1 MPTRL
6 SSKHLLPFAFAFALA
21 VTSLAGCA
29 SKGQPTP
36 ASAGPQGQ
44 TSTPTTPGHDHHTA
58 WTLDGLA
65 EGAVRLP
72 GLEAVHRTVTTD
84 SAEAQAFFDQ
94 GLALTY
100 GFNHDEAA
108 RSYARAAK
116 LDPECAM
123 CLWGLAYTLGP
134 NYNMPMLPERAAL
147 AWEAVTRAQQ
157 LVEGGGFSPVEQ
169 ALVEALGERYAGPEY
184 VEPAAMR
191 AYNVAYADAMR
202 RVAAR
207 FPDDLDAQVLF
218 AESMMDIDPWKLWS
232 LEGEPSPGT
241 EEMVRVLES
250 VLARAPEHVGA
261 NHYYIHAVEASRE
274 PQRAEQAAERLGALL
289 PGAGHLVHMPAHIF
303 QRVGRYADAS
313 EANRRAIEADRR
325 YLQTVQPPGYYPFYV
340 GHNYGFLAYS
350 ASMSGR
356 SAEALAASR
365 EAAKSIPMGIVC
377 GMPGMDFFLSEPY
390 LVMVRFGRWQ
400 ELLAEPAPDPK
411 YPVLSALWHH
421 AHGMALAATGD
432 VAGARADLEAVRRI
446 AAEVPEALL
455 AGLNSGRTVIE
466 LAAEIL
472 EARIVQAEDPAASV
486 AQWEQAVAIED
497 RLAYNEPADWFYPV
511 RHQLGAVLLELG
523 RAKQAE
529 AVFRADLE
537 RNRENGWAL
546 FGLWKAL
553 QAQEQPKAAGQVE
566 ARFRKAWQD
575 ADIELT
581 RAAF

>member
-1 MPTRL
+1 MQPHTL
-6 SSKHLLPFAFAFALA
+6 HFTFVLA
-21 VTSLAGCA
+21 VSSLAGCA
-29 SKGQPTP
+29 SKAQQAP
-36 ASAGPQGQ
+36 APAGPQGQ
-44 TSTPTTPGHDHHTA
+44 TSAETTPAHDHTS
-58 WTLDGLA
+58 WTLEQLA
-65 EGAVRLP
+65 QGAVRLP
-72 GLEAVHRTVTTD
+72 GLEAVRRPVTTD

-108 RSYARAAK
+108 RSYARAAE

-123 CLWGLAYTLGP
+123 CFWGVGYTLGP

-157 LVEGGGFSPVEQ
+157 IVERGEASPVEK
-169 ALVEALGERYAGPEY
+169 ALVEALAKRYAGPQY

-202 RVAAR
+202 EVAAR
-207 FPDDLDAQVLF
+207 FPDDLDVQVLF
-218 AESMMDIDPWKLWS
+218 AESMMDIDPWKLWG

-241 EEMVRVLES
+241 EEIVGVLES

-261 NHYYIHAVEASRE
+261 NHYYIHAVEASRQ
-274 PQRAEQAAERLGALL
+274 PQRAEPSAERLGALL
-289 PGAGHLVHMPAHIF
+289 PGAGHVVHMPAHIF

-325 YLQTVQPPGYYPFYV
+325 YLATIDPLGYYPFYV

-350 ASMSGR
+350 ASMQGR
-356 SAEALAASR
+356 GAEALAASR
-365 EAAKSIPMGIVC
+365 EAAKSIPSDIVC
-377 GMPGMDFFLSEPY
+377 GMPGMDFFLSEPL

-421 AHGMALAATGD
+421 AHGMALASTGD
-432 VAGARADLEAVRRI
+432 LAGARADLEAVRRI

-455 AGLNSGRTVIE
+455 AGLNAGRTVLE

-472 EARIVQAEDPAASV
+472 EARIVQAEDPAASI

-511 RHQLGAVLLELG
+511 RHHLGAVLLELG

-529 AVFRADLE
+529 AVYRADLE
-537 RNRENGWAL
+537 RNPENGWAL
-546 FGLWKAL
+546 FGVWKAL
-553 QAQEQPKAAGQVE
+553 QAQTKGKAAAQAE
-566 ARFRKAWQD
+566 ARFRQAWRD
-575 ADIELT
+575 ADLELT
-581 RAAF
+581 RSAF